1 MNRNFVTLILII
13 RPGYVLHHVLID
25 SLFMKA
31 HNKSKPQLTNINE
44 ELATL
49 EQVFVLFDQL
59 AVFLPSAARG
69 YDHGSSKLEE

>member
-1 MNRNFVTLILII
+1 MNRSFVTFILII
-13 RPGYVLHHVLID
+13 RPGRVLHHFLID

-49 EQVFVLFDQL
+49 DIGFLF
-59 AVFLPSAARG
+59 
-69 YDHGSSKLEE
+69 SSTS